1 MSGAGDEGG
10 ACVSGAGDE
19 GGACVAGRS
28 VAGCSG
34 VAGPVAVADGALFWV
49 DKEDNC
55 RGTLKG

>member
-1 MSGAGDEGG
+1 M
-10 ACVSGAGDE
+10 SGAGDE